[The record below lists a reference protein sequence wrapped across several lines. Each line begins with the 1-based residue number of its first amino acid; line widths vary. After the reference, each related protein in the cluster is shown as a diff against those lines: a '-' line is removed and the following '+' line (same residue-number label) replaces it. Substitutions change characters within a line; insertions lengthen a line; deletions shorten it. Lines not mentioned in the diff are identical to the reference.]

1 MRYLI
6 LVLLICAQPAFS
18 QTDPILDAYLA
29 THRYTI
35 KQLPDSSTCFP
46 NDSIPRLLNKQMEL
60 KRLFVYGDGF
70 SHMLHLNAYLAHMF
84 AEYLATRGLKF
95 YFHEAAR
102 SWNIEDDLFY
112 GSYLPSA
119 KDFFKDASQFSLRY
133 YEAERKLFRQGHFTY
148 RGIDFERPSG
158 FHKTLELLLDSV
170 DNSKRQDLY
179 KLAPYFRDTSY
190 LKLNRNK
197 FVQFYEEQR
206 DIFLRDSNL
215 YKPLLGN
222 AYTNFRYLLNDPKP
236 STYFD
241 NRNKNMAEHLLMD
254 VGTPAPGE
262 IYFLNLGTAHT
273 RRKKDG
279 LAKTTVYLLNETS
292 IFKDRILIT
301 HLYCEDCKAEAN
313 SYGTGD
319 NSWISYMK
327 DDVLR
332 SFQQAAQGTITLF
345 DLTEIPEKYHFI
357 RDDYNDFLVFARGQ
371 Q

>member
-6 LVLLICAQPAFS
+6 FLLLICTQPAFS
-18 QTDPILDAYLA
+18 QTDPVLDAYLA
-29 THRYTI
+29 THRYMI
-35 KQLPDSSTCFP
+35 KQLPDSSTVFP
-46 NDSIPRLLNKQMEL
+46 NDSIPKLLDKQLESKRLL
-60 KRLFVYGDGF
+60 VYGDGF
-70 SHMLHLNAYLAHMF
+70 SHMLHLNAYLAYMF
-84 AEYLATRGLKF
+84 AEYLASHGLKF
-95 YFHEAAR
+95 YFHESAR
-102 SWNIEDDLFY
+102 SWNVEDELFY
-112 GSYLPSA
+112 CSHQPA
-119 KDFFKDASQFSLRY
+119 KDFFKNASPFSLRY
-133 YEAERKLFRQGHFTY
+133 YEAERKLFDRAHFTY

-158 FHKTLELLLDSV
+158 FHKTLGLLLDSV
-170 DNSKRQDLY
+170 DNDKRAALY
-179 KLAPYFRDTSY
+179 KLAPYFQDSSY
-190 LKLNRNK
+190 LQLSRNK
-197 FVQFYEEQR
+197 FVQFYEAQR
-206 DIFLRDSNL
+206 DNFQRDSNL
-215 YKPLLGN
+215 FKPLLRG
-222 AYTNFRYLLNDPKP
+222 AYSDFRYLMSDPKP

-279 LAKTTVYLLNETS
+279 LSKTTVYLLNETS